1 MPQEEQSISM
11 VKELC
16 DEDVT
21 EPEEATLEWE
31 TSTPSVKPP
40 RWLLCGEALQ
50 AGRNIIMQQEGTSP
64 RLTVLQTSASV
75 TGTVQLPTGKSKATA
90 NLLVRDSHIQITR
103 KLEDK
108 RALEHHLLI
117 LACDFRPSPKSV
129 KWFKEHTATEPSEKS
144 KIKQEQHS
152 AELRVL
158 KVKPEDAGVSKGRAG
173 NAETEATLPVEG
185 LNIGITKGLKNTGI
199 QEGADCTFECL
210 VSHESIADFSWTLPG
225 SQVESGGRSE
235 ASAAGQQCTLPVGA
249 VAPGDA
255 GEVILTAPAL
265 TSKASLGVKEKPPEA
280 VKQLEDRRA
289 AAGQDISLSWE
300 LSEPDAAIRWYKDGK
315 AIRKSQKCDWHQE
328 GTGAT
333 LIIHEPTAK
342 ARGKYP
348 CETEASKAKARITV
362 QEQPNYAVQ
371 ELSAL
376 RAAERGTAVLIGQS
390 QRAASSVVWREGTAE
405 LRATKQSEIT
415 EKGQMLQLA
424 INDLEKS
431 DSDTS
436 PCAIGD
442 AQSRAKLVVQGVHE
456 IVPLISP
463 AEATVCRGRCLP

>member
-75 TGTVQLPTGKSKATA
+75 TGTVQLSTGKSKATA

-108 RALEHHLLI
+108 RALEHHSLI

-158 KVKPEDAGVSKGRAG
+158 KVKPEDAGVSKDRAG

-265 TSKASLGVKEKPPEA
+265 TSKASLGVKGPSLET
-280 VKQLEDRRA
+280 QLGE
-289 AAGQDISLSWE
+289 SLE
-300 LSEPDAAIRWYKDGK
+300 L
-315 AIRKSQKCDWHQE
+315 
-328 GTGAT
+328 T
-333 LIIHEPTAK
+333 LL
-342 ARGKYP
+342 
-348 CETEASKAKARITV
+348 
-362 QEQPNYAVQ
+362 EQ
-371 ELSAL
+371 
-376 RAAERGTAVLIGQS
+376 
-390 QRAASSVVWREGTAE
+390 
-405 LRATKQSEIT
+405 
-415 EKGQMLQLA
+415 
-424 INDLEKS
+424 
-431 DSDTS
+431 
-436 PCAIGD
+436 
-442 AQSRAKLVVQGVHE
+442 
-456 IVPLISP
+456 
-463 AEATVCRGRCLP
+463 

>member
-1 MPQEEQSISM
+1 
-11 VKELC
+11 
-16 DEDVT
+16 
-21 EPEEATLEWE
+21 
-31 TSTPSVKPP
+31 
-40 RWLLCGEALQ
+40 
-50 AGRNIIMQQEGTSP
+50 MQQEGTSP

-75 TGTVQLPTGKSKATA
+75 TGTVQLSTGKSKATA

-108 RALEHHLLI
+108 RALEHHSLI

-265 TSKASLGVKEKPPEA
+265 TSKASLGVK
-280 VKQLEDRRA
+280 D
-289 AAGQDISLSWE
+289 
-300 LSEPDAAIRWYKDGK
+300 
-315 AIRKSQKCDWHQE
+315 
-328 GTGAT
+328 
-333 LIIHEPTAK
+333 
-342 ARGKYP
+342 
-348 CETEASKAKARITV
+348 
-362 QEQPNYAVQ
+362 
-371 ELSAL
+371 
-376 RAAERGTAVLIGQS
+376 
-390 QRAASSVVWREGTAE
+390 
-405 LRATKQSEIT
+405 
-415 EKGQMLQLA
+415 LA
-424 INDLEKS
+424 YQN
-431 DSDTS
+431 
-436 PCAIGD
+436 P
-442 AQSRAKLVVQGVHE
+442 
-456 IVPLISP
+456 
-463 AEATVCRGRCLP
+463 